1 MRGSHEGV
9 SMSDEVLAQLI
20 ERARKSRVLVI
31 GDLMLDR
38 FVYGSADRV
47 SPEAPIPVLAVAREQ
62 IMLGG
67 AGNVARNVAAL
78 GGQAS
83 LIGVVGDDEAGS
95 DVIRLLMDAEGLE
108 ASLVTVP
115 GRPTTLKTRYVAGSQ
130 QLLRADHETT
140 EPVSAETEQRLIE
153 RVIAEM
159 EGIAAVIIS
168 DYAKGVLT
176 PGLIT
181 AVVAAAKAA
190 GRPVVADPKGLDFT
204 RYRGV
209 TVLKPNAREL
219 AAATGMPVRADEE
232 AEAAGN
238 EAIRRAEVEALLV
251 TRSERGMSLM
261 RKGEPALHLAGRAR
275 EVFDVSGAGDTALA
289 MLALALAA
297 DAQLPDAAALANL
310 AAGIAVGKVGTA
322 LVYTEDLIAALQSH
336 KLETAE
342 AKILPL
348 TAVTELAARW
358 RARGLRVGFTNGC
371 FDLIHP
377 GHVSLLAQAR
387 AACDRLVVGLN
398 ADSSV
403 KRLKGEGRPVN
414 TELARAVVLAS
425 LVSVDAIVLFE
436 EDTPLRLI
444 EALRPEVLVKGADYT
459 VAQVVGADIVQSYGG
474 KVMLAELRPG
484 HSTTGTIA
492 RLVEAQKAS

>member
-1 MRGSHEGV
+1 
-9 SMSDEVLAQLI
+9 MSDEILTQLI
-20 ERARKSRVLVI
+20 ERARGRRVLVV

-38 FVYGSADRV
+38 FVYGRADRV
-47 SPEAPIPVLAVAREQ
+47 SPEAPIPVLAIAREQ

-67 AGNVARNVAAL
+67 AGNVARNVVAL

-95 DVIRLLMDAEGLE
+95 DIVRLLMDAAGLE

-130 QLLRADHETT
+130 QLLRADRETT
-140 EPVSAETEQRLIE
+140 APVTAETERSLIE
-153 RVIAEM
+153 RMQAEI
-159 EGIAAVIIS
+159 EACCAVVIS

-176 PGLIT
+176 PSLI
-181 AVVAAAKAA
+181 AAIVAAARKA

-204 RYRGV
+204 RYAGV

-219 AAATGMPVRADEE
+219 AAATGMPIGGNEE
-232 AEAAGN
+232 AAAAGLA
-238 EAIRRAEVEALLV
+238 AIARAGVDALLV

-261 RKGEPALHLAGRAR
+261 RPDLPPLHLAGRAR

-297 DAQLPDAAALANL
+297 GGDLSDAAALANV

-322 LVYTEDLIAALQSH
+322 LVYADDLVAALHSH

-348 TAVTELAARW
+348 NAVQELVERW
-358 RARGLRVGFTNGC
+358 RVRGLRIGFTNGC

-387 AACDRLVVGLN
+387 AACDRLIVGLN

-414 TELARAVVLAS
+414 TEMARAVVLAS
-425 LVSVDAIVLFE
+425 LASVDAVVLFE

-444 EALRPEVLVKGADYT
+444 EALKPDLLVKGADYT

-474 KVMLAELRPG
+474 KVLLAELRTG